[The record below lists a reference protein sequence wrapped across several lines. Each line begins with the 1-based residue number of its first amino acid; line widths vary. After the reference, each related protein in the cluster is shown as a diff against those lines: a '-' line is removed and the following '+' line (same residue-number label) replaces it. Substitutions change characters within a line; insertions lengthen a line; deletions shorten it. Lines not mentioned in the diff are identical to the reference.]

1 MEYTNTTN
9 LASSNEVIAD
19 NVSDV
24 KEEPAESED
33 KVDFSEYDEHY
44 REYKK
49 GELLFYVQAI
59 ILAIIVIACIVNLSL
74 ENGDQT
80 AWTSLLSTSLGILL
94 PQPGFNIKRKK

>member
-1 MEYTNTTN
+1 MEG
-9 LASSNEVIAD
+9 SNE
-19 NVSDV
+19 
-24 KEEPAESED
+24 EEYVARPEGELSTDTSESED

-49 GELLFYVQAI
+49 GELLFYVQAVM
-59 ILAIIVIACIVNLSL
+59 LAIIVVACIVNLSL

-94 PQPGFNIKRKK
+94 PQPGFHIKRKK